1 MKLSQIVMDL
11 THLRV
16 CLDHKPVIAQVAL
29 AAKGV
34 YGRGKVIAYLLLLGV
49 VPDTHANVI
58 IASIAEKVEC

>member
-1 MKLSQIVMDL
+1 MDQ

-49 VPDTHANVI
+49 VPNTHANVI
-58 IASIAEKVEC
+58 IASIAEKVKC